1 MSLWLRQLHKPSAS
15 VQTPDVRM
23 NAMPNLHAI
32 ATRVGSGYGVAP
44 NMSARTPFTTVGSGR
59 DRFAIPVTTLASGYA
74 LSIPVLALTG
84 AKPGPRVGVSAMVHG
99 DEIDG
104 LLVIRELWRTID
116 PADLSGSL
124 WMMPVANPLAME
136 AMSRNTPIDMLDMNR
151 LFPGQPDG
159 WLSEQQAHAITTGFI
174 NELDYLVD
182 IHAGGTFPWVDYC
195 YALND
200 EAFSRAFLSALL
212 FKPTSMYPATT
223 ASVALAQKIPIC
235 VVEMGGGYHDQ
246 DEHVRNGVL
255 GVKNML
261 RHAGV
266 LPGAVEQRPRQLLL
280 HEIKVMR
287 PRNGG
292 VCVPHRKLVPGAW
305 IEGTQPLA
313 DIVSPHTLETLETM
327 VTPFEKNVVVL
338 ARNYATR
345 IHPGDYGFMI
355 GNGATATWYD

>member
-1 MSLWLRQLHKPSAS
+1 MPSESTVSSRRRFSL
-15 VQTPDVRM
+15 
-23 NAMPNLHAI
+23 
-32 ATRVGSGYGVAP
+32 
-44 NMSARTPFTTVGSGR
+44 
-59 DRFAIPVTTLASGYA
+59 PVSSLASGYA
-74 LSIPVLALTG
+74 LSIPVLVLSG
-84 AKPGPRVGVSAMVHG
+84 AKPGPRVGVSAMIHG

-104 LLVIRELWRTID
+104 LLIVRELWGTVD
-116 PADLSGSL
+116 PAELSGEL

-136 AMSRNTPIDMLDMNR
+136 SISRNTPIDMLDMNR

-159 WLSEQQAHAITTGFI
+159 WLSEQQAHAITTGFLD
-174 NELDYLVD
+174 ELDYLID

-212 FKPTSMYPATT
+212 YKPAQMYPATT
-223 ASVALAQKIPIC
+223 ASVAISRDIPIY
-235 VVEMGGGYHDQ
+235 VVEIGGGYHDQ
-246 DEHVRNGVL
+246 ELHVANGVR
-255 GVKNML
+255 GVRNML

-266 LPGAVEQRPRQLLL
+266 LPGAVEHRPRQLLL

-292 VCVPHRKLVPGAW
+292 ICVPASKLVPGAW
-305 IEGTQPLA
+305 IEGAHALC
-313 DIVSPHTLETLETM
+313 DIVHPHTLETLETM

-355 GNGATATWYD
+355 GNGASATWYD